1 MIRKKLDE
9 LPPADPA
16 ILQDMFKARQA
27 PGTKGT
33 DRAFAQGRG
42 GGQDIDSMSPAARK
56 RLLENCAAAGVSPQ
70 GKMYIGQ
77 LARKGVPCDP
87 LALVNGLDDVHARAK
102 AMGKYVNQEPPET
115 PPPPSVPLAEDLIRE
130 EVGRRIEKNPDLK
143 SVPKSTIREQV
154 IDEHSFKRKPRT

>member
-1 MIRKKLDE
+1 MPRTALKD

-16 ILQDMFKARQA
+16 ILQDMLKARQA

-33 DRAFAQGRG
+33 DRAFSQGRG

-56 RLLENCAAAGVSPQ
+56 RLLENCAKEGVSPQ

-87 LALVNGLDDVHARAK
+87 LALVSGLDDVHARAK
-102 AMGKYVNQEPPET
+102 AMGKYVNQEPPES
-115 PPPPSVPLAEDLIRE
+115 PPPKSIPMAEDLIRE
-130 EVGRRIEKNPDLK
+130 EIGRRVQKNPDLK
-143 SVPKSTIREQV
+143 RVPKSTIRDQV
-154 IDEHSFKRKPRT
+154 IDECSFKRKERT